1 MVSTT
6 FGLRM
11 QVQLVPVMQLF
22 LTLDQ
27 ASQGRVQG
35 EWPPGL
41 PHRGLPCPRLPCPLL
56 TMSWPL
62 RPLRELQRP
71 GR

>member
-11 QVQLVPVMQLF
+11 QVQLVPIMQLF

-35 EWPPGL
+35 EWPPGS
-41 PHRGLPCPRLPCPLL
+41 PTEACPAPACPAP
-56 TMSWPL
+56 S
-62 RPLRELQRP
+62 
-71 GR
+71 